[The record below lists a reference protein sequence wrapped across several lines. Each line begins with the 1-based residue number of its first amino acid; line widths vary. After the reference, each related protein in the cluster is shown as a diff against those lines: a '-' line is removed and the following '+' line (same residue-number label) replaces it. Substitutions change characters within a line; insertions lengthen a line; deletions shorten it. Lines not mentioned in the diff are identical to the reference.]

1 MRKSASIDTTV
12 GASGQEN
19 QPLDGSRVHNSRARN
34 NRHGHTDDLRAE
46 NVRQKKSSVG
56 SFGSSLDS
64 IKVSSESQA
73 EQAHQAHQA
82 QQSQAHQAHQAH
94 QAERQTHTHQAE
106 RQKKF
111 SLCTGSSYD
120 SQMRFADKQSQQGRS
135 RQRKLSLCLPSTQ
148 QPASLSS
155 PKVQQ
160 WHSSTDTAFLSF
172 YVKRSMKFSTFCSL
186 LCPIT
191 GGGRSGASAKI
202 KRSQT
207 VQREVGFSIMIESTV
222 TARWSSNV
230 NTYFTVDH

>member
-12 GASGQEN
+12 GTSGQEN

-46 NVRQKKSSVG
+46 NVRQKKSSVD

-73 EQAHQAHQA
+73 EQDHQV
-82 QQSQAHQAHQAH
+82 QAHQAH

-120 SQMRFADKQSQQGRS
+120 SQMSSADKQSQQGRS
-135 RQRKLSLCLPSTQ
+135 WQRKLSLCLPSTQ

-160 WHSSTDTAFLSF
+160 
-172 YVKRSMKFSTFCSL
+172 
-186 LCPIT
+186 
-191 GGGRSGASAKI
+191 
-202 KRSQT
+202 
-207 VQREVGFSIMIESTV
+207 
-222 TARWSSNV
+222 
-230 NTYFTVDH
+230 

>member
-19 QPLDGSRVHNSRARN
+19 QLLGGSRVHNSRARN

-82 QQSQAHQAHQAH
+82 QQSQAHQAE
-94 QAERQTHTHQAE
+94 QAERHPHTHQAE

-120 SQMRFADKQSQQGRS
+120 SQMSSVDKQSQQGRS

-160 WHSSTDTAFLSF
+160 
-172 YVKRSMKFSTFCSL
+172 
-186 LCPIT
+186 
-191 GGGRSGASAKI
+191 
-202 KRSQT
+202 
-207 VQREVGFSIMIESTV
+207 
-222 TARWSSNV
+222 
-230 NTYFTVDH
+230 

>member
-12 GASGQEN
+12 GTSGQEN

-82 QQSQAHQAHQAH
+82 QQSQAHQAE

-160 WHSSTDTAFLSF
+160 WPTAIKVHFVHPTLPFFLFMSNAAWNSQHF
-172 YVKRSMKFSTFCSL
+172 VHYCVQSQVVADLEQVQKSKEAKQFSE
-186 LCPIT
+186 
-191 GGGRSGASAKI
+191 K
-202 KRSQT
+202 
-207 VQREVGFSIMIESTV
+207 
-222 TARWSSNV
+222 
-230 NTYFTVDH
+230 

>member
-12 GASGQEN
+12 GTSGQKN

-46 NVRQKKSSVG
+46 NVRQKKSSVS

-64 IKVSSESQA
+64 IKVSSES
-73 EQAHQAHQA
+73 
-82 QQSQAHQAHQAH
+82 QAHQAH

-120 SQMRFADKQSQQGRS
+120 SQMSSVDKQLQQGRS
-135 RQRKLSLCLPSTQ
+135 WQRKLSLCLPSTQ

-160 WHSSTDTAFLSF
+160 WPT
-172 YVKRSMKFSTFCSL
+172 V
-186 LCPIT
+186 
-191 GGGRSGASAKI
+191 I
-202 KRSQT
+202 KVHFVHPTLPFFR
-207 VQREVGFSIMIESTV
+207 FM
-222 TARWSSNV
+222 SNAA
-230 NTYFTVDH
+230 

>member
-19 QPLDGSRVHNSRARN
+19 QLLGGSRVHNSRARN

-46 NVRQKKSSVG
+46 NVRQKKSSVS

-73 EQAHQAHQA
+73 DQADQAHQAHQAHQA
-82 QQSQAHQAHQAH
+82 Q

-120 SQMRFADKQSQQGRS
+120 SQMSSVDKQSQQGRS

-160 WHSSTDTAFLSF
+160 WHSSTVIKVHFVHPTLPFFLFMSNAAWNSQHF
-172 YVKRSMKFSTFCSL
+172 VHYCVQSQVVADLEQVQKSKEAKQFSE
-186 LCPIT
+186 
-191 GGGRSGASAKI
+191 K
-202 KRSQT
+202 
-207 VQREVGFSIMIESTV
+207 
-222 TARWSSNV
+222 
-230 NTYFTVDH
+230 

>member
-12 GASGQEN
+12 GASEQEN
-19 QPLDGSRVHNSRARN
+19 QLLDGSQVHNSRARN

-46 NVRQKKSSVG
+46 NVRQKKSSVS

-64 IKVSSESQA
+64 IKVSSQSQA
-73 EQAHQAHQA
+73 DQADQAHQSQA
-82 QQSQAHQAHQAH
+82 Q
-94 QAERQTHTHQAE
+94 QAE

-120 SQMRFADKQSQQGRS
+120 SQMSSADKQSQQGRS

-160 WHSSTDTAFLSF
+160 WPTVIKVHFVHPTLPFFLFMSNAAWNSQHF
-172 YVKRSMKFSTFCSL
+172 VHYCVQSQVVADLEQVQKSKEAKQFSE
-186 LCPIT
+186 
-191 GGGRSGASAKI
+191 K
-202 KRSQT
+202 
-207 VQREVGFSIMIESTV
+207 
-222 TARWSSNV
+222 
-230 NTYFTVDH
+230 

>member
-56 SFGSSLDS
+56 SFESSLD
-64 IKVSSESQA
+64 INVSSESQA
-73 EQAHQAHQA
+73 QEAHQAEA
-82 QQSQAHQAHQAH
+82 

-120 SQMRFADKQSQQGRS
+120 SQMSSADKQSQQGRS
-135 RQRKLSLCLPSTQ
+135 RQRKLSLCLSSTQ

-160 WHSSTDTAFLSF
+160 
-172 YVKRSMKFSTFCSL
+172 
-186 LCPIT
+186 
-191 GGGRSGASAKI
+191 
-202 KRSQT
+202 
-207 VQREVGFSIMIESTV
+207 
-222 TARWSSNV
+222 
-230 NTYFTVDH
+230 

>member
-1 MRKSASIDTTV
+1 MRKSASIDATV

-19 QPLDGSRVHNSRARN
+19 QPLDGSQVHNSRARIN
-34 NRHGHTDDLRAE
+34 HHGHTDDLGAE
-46 NVRQKKSSVG
+46 NVRQKKSSVS

-64 IKVSSESQA
+64 IKVSSQSQA
-73 EQAHQAHQA
+73 DQADQAHQSQA
-82 QQSQAHQAHQAH
+82 Q
-94 QAERQTHTHQAE
+94 QAE

-120 SQMRFADKQSQQGRS
+120 SQMSSADKQSQQGRS

-160 WHSSTDTAFLSF
+160 WHHRDKSTLCTSDTAFLSF

-207 VQREVGFSIMIESTV
+207 VQREVGFSIIIESTV

-230 NTYFTVDH
+230 NTDFTIDH